1 MKDEE
6 LRKYYEAR
14 FDMFAS
20 KGWKDLIED
29 IEVRIDAISSIKG
42 IKDFATL
49 NIRQGELDALE
60 WLKSLPNVSSAAYEE
75 LQGEE

>member
-1 MKDEE
+1 MIDEE

-20 KGWKDLIED
+20 KGWNDLIED
-29 IEVRIDAISSIKG
+29 IDARIDAISSIKG

-49 NIRQGELDALE
+49 NLRQGELDALE
-60 WLKSLPNVSSAAYEE
+60 WLKSLPSVSSATYEE
-75 LQGEE
+75 LQGE

>member
-1 MKDEE
+1 MIDEE

-20 KGWKDLIED
+20 KGWNDLIED
-29 IEVRIDAISSIKG
+29 IDARIDAISSIKG

>member
-1 MKDEE
+1 MIDEE

-20 KGWKDLIED
+20 VGWIQLIED
-29 IEVRIDAISSIKG
+29 IDARIDAISSIKG

-75 LQGEE
+75 LQGE